1 MAIKDIGSFQQT
13 LGNADA
19 RGWSRKVDNNDGINF
34 DIKAPGLEG
43 ADVDGAKSFGEFLSD
58 SLGKVNSLQQE
69 ANVAMEKLASG
80 ESQNLHETLLA
91 VEKAEVA
98 FKMMNQV
105 RTKVID
111 AYREIMKMQI

>member
-19 RGWSRKVDNNDGINF
+19 RGWSRKVDNDGTNF

-43 ADVDGAKSFGEFLSD
+43 GNVEGGKSFGDFLAD
-58 SLGKVNSLQQE
+58 SLGKVNALQQD

-91 VEKAEVA
+91 VEKADIA
-98 FKMMNQV
+98 FRTMNQV
-105 RTKVID
+105 RTKVLD
-111 AYREIMKMQI
+111 AYRGIMKMQI

>member
-19 RGWSRKVDNNDGINF
+19 KGWSRSVNNTSGF
-34 DIKAPGLEG
+34 DIETGKGFDIEESGG
-43 ADVDGAKSFGEFLSD
+43 AQSFGEMLSQ
-58 SLGKVNSLQQE
+58 SISKVNAMQTE

-91 VEKAEVA
+91 VEKADIA
-98 FKMMNQV
+98 FRTMNQV